1 MIEGMYK
8 EYASLRRRPFLTPV
22 WMVAIGALIAL
33 AAGVWVLR
41 EASTT
46 IVVVMRHAEKVAE
59 AGADPSLSA
68 EGLDRARR
76 LASAFGMVP
85 REYAIDAVFVTQWQR
100 TAATGLPL
108 ATRLGIPVIPIVDK
122 DLSGLEERIRHEYR
136 GRRVLV
142 IAHADTVPAIVKAL
156 GQGAVVPE
164 IGEAEY
170 GSAYVVAIPRWS
182 RATVLALRL
191 P

>member
-1 MIEGMYK
+1 VI
-8 EYASLRRRPFLTPV
+8 AAL
-22 WMVAIGALIAL
+22 VALGV
-33 AAGVWVLR
+33 AAWVLH

-59 AGADPSLSA
+59 ASPDPSLSP
-68 EGLDRARR
+68 EGLERARR
-76 LASAFGMVP
+76 LASEFGTVT

-108 ATRLGIPVIPIVDK
+108 ATRLGIPVIPAPDQ
-122 DLSGLEERIRHEYR
+122 DLAGLEERIRHEYR

-142 IAHADTVPAIVKAL
+142 VAHSDTIPAIVKAL

-164 IGEAEY
+164 IGAAEY
-170 GSAYVVAIPRWS
+170 GTTYIVAIPRWS
-182 RATVLALRL
+182 RPTVLALSL